1 MKHGF
6 SVRLVAVIAFALQLL
21 CLSAYAQDGRD
32 DNGRTFDFEI
42 SVRNASVSDFADAF
56 TAKTG
61 VLFSYDSAIAGKQM
75 GNVTVKAENAS
86 LPSILDDVFGRQTA
100 GFEYRIVNSTV
111 IISHVPVTP
120 VKVTGTIV
128 DTDGQPLIGA
138 SVMVKGTGTGTITD
152 LDGKYELEAGADD
165 VLVYS
170 YIGCADQEAKV
181 AGRAKI
187 DIVLAADAEFL
198 EEVVVVG
205 YGKQSEKLL
214 TTSISSVKLDDVDQG
229 NDYNALKMLQGRTPG
244 VNVSTASAVPGS
256 QPNIRVRGIA
266 SISGNAS
273 PLYVIDGIPSDDM
286 PYLNP
291 NDIERM
297 DVLKDASATAI
308 YGSRANNGVVIITT
322 KSGKNNEKTN
332 INASLRHSFGWIAN
346 DIEMANTEEYARVI
360 SQAMDN
366 WNNQFASAIAAGTK
380 TEEIFFMPDNA
391 VSTDWMSYLQRK
403 MANTT
408 NANVNLSGGNEKTT
422 FYLSG
427 GLNNQQGILRKT
439 SFTQANF
446 RAKFSHKINNVFK
459 LNVNLSGSYTD
470 QETSEEGDGSLK
482 IIRSAREQQPWASPY
497 REDGTYTKMGPELLR
512 HNPVMVLNE
521 EEITSH
527 RYEGLGSISLD
538 VTPFKGFRWT
548 PSASVY
554 GKFSDGKKT
563 VSEKHDARA
572 FSAGWGAVQQS
583 KNTYY
588 RIVIDNILSY
598 ENKWGELTYSIMAG
612 HSYEKYAGETF
623 GALSDNYA
631 SAAFPDSRFELV
643 SSGTAIYPSGMG
655 YGAYALESY
664 LGRIA
669 LNYGDRYIVNATVR
683 SDGSSRFPKSQRYGT
698 FPSAS
703 FAWRISNEPFYPEN
717 AYGVSD
723 LKLRL
728 SWGNTGSMAGIGNW
742 SAMSL
747 VNSSTGTAYNGSAG
761 LATGNTADNL
771 TWEKSSQFNVGLD
784 AEFFNGRLRFG
795 SDAYYQKTYG
805 LLYAT
810 NLIATSGYTSRTT
823 NKGEI
828 ANKGLEF
835 SLSGDIFT
843 GDFKWD
849 MNANISYT
857 HNTLL
862 ELDGNI
868 DMEIKAAGYVQGG
881 SSHALIVGKP
891 VGAFYMYKMEG
902 IYQTDEEVPVPLYM
916 KGVRAGDVKY
926 YDLDGNGDITAD
938 DRVYVGKATP
948 DFTGGITSNMSWKGF
963 DLSVFCQFAVGGQ
976 ILAAWRGS
984 GGNEGTESLGY
995 GGGQEFTFMSGGQ
1008 LVTTKQFFNN
1018 SKHVSNNYWNGEGTS
1033 NTVPRPVLKTT
1044 HTGGYSN
1051 FLTSTRYLEDASYF
1065 KFKTITLGYNIPSK
1079 VLQKARIK
1087 GIRVYASLDNF
1098 FTFCKYSGYDPEFSY
1113 SLSPSSSTY
1122 GVDFG
1127 EQATLKTF
1135 IIGASFNF

>member
-1 MKHGF
+1 MRHDF
-6 SVRLVAVIAFALQLL
+6 SVKLVAFLVFACQCLCFSAF
-21 CLSAYAQDGRD
+21 AQDGRD
-32 DNGRTFDFEI
+32 DRTYDVEM
-42 SVRNASVSDFADAF
+42 SVRAASVQGFADAF
-56 TAKTG
+56 TGKTG
-61 VLFSYDSAIAGKQM
+61 VLFSYDSAIAGMQLGDISIK
-75 GNVTVKAENAS
+75 TKKSS
-86 LPSILDDVFGRQTA
+86 LSSILDDVFKHQTS
-100 GFEYRIVNSTV
+100 GFEYKIVNSTV
-111 IISHVPVTP
+111 IISYVPPKT
-120 VKVTGTIV
+120 VKVSGVIA
-128 DTDGQPLIGA
+128 DADGLPLIGA
-138 SVMVKGTGTGTITD
+138 SVMVKGTSKGTITD
-152 LDGKYELEAGADD
+152 LDGRYELEARSND

-170 YIGCADQEAKV
+170 YIGCSDHEMKV
-181 AGRAKI
+181 GNQSKI
-187 DIVLAADAEFL
+187 DVVLAADAEFL

-214 TTSISSVKLDDVDQG
+214 TTSISSVKIDDLDQG
-229 NDYNALKMLQGRTPG
+229 NDYNPLKMLQGRTPG

-266 SISGNAS
+266 SISGSAS
-273 PLYVIDGIPSDDM
+273 PLYVVDGIPSDDM

-332 INASLRHSFGWIAN
+332 INASVRHSLGWIAN
-346 DIEMANTEEYARVI
+346 DIEMANTEEYANVI
-360 SQAMDN
+360 RAAMDN
-366 WNNQFASAIAAGTK
+366 WNKQFASAIAAGTK
-380 TEEIFFMPDNA
+380 AAETFYMPDNA
-391 VSTDWMSYLQRK
+391 VSTDWMSYLQRDV
-403 MANTT
+403 ANTT
-408 NANVNLSGGNEKTT
+408 NANISLSGGSEKTT
-422 FYLSG
+422 FFLSG
-427 GLNNQQGILRKT
+427 GLNHQQGILEKT
-439 SFTQANF
+439 AFTQANF
-446 RAKFSHKINNVFK
+446 RAKFSHAINKVVK
-459 LNVNLSGSYTD
+459 LNINLSGSYTL

-497 REDGTYTKMGPELLR
+497 REDGSYTKMGPELLR

-521 EEITSH
+521 EDITSN
-527 RYEGLGSISLD
+527 RYEGLGSISFD
-538 VTPFKGFRWT
+538 VTPVKGLKWT

-554 GKFSDGKKT
+554 GKFSDGKKMLT
-563 VSEKHDARA
+563 EKHDARA
-572 FSAGWGAVQQS
+572 FNAGWGAVQQS

-588 RIVIDNILSY
+588 RIVIDNIVSY
-598 ENKWGELTYSIMAG
+598 ENKWDRLSYSVMAG

-631 SAAFPDSRFELV
+631 GGAFPDSRFELV
-643 SSGTAIYPSGMG
+643 NSGTAIYPSGIG
-655 YGAYALESY
+655 FGAYALESY

-669 LNYGDRYIVNATVR
+669 LNWDDRYIVNATIR
-683 SDGSSRFPKSQRYGT
+683 SDGSSRFPKSQRYGF

-703 FAWRISNEPFYPEN
+703 FAWRISNEPFYPQDARIVN
-717 AYGVSD
+717 D

-747 VNSSTGTAYNGSAG
+747 VNSSTTTGYNGSAG
-761 LATGNTADNL
+761 LATGNLADNL
-771 TWEKSSQFNVGLD
+771 TWEKSSQFNGGLD
-784 AEFFNGRLRFG
+784 IEFLKGRLRFG
-795 SDAYYQKTYG
+795 SDVYYQRTYG

-823 NKGEI
+823 NRGEI
-828 ANKGLEF
+828 ANKGIEL
-835 SLSGDIFT
+835 SLGGDILT

-857 HNTLL
+857 NNTLL

-891 VGAFYMYKMEG
+891 VSAFYMYKMEG
-902 IYQTDEEVPVPLYM
+902 LYQTDEEIPVKLYN
-916 KGVRAGDVKY
+916 KGARAGDVKY
-926 YDLDGNGDITAD
+926 YDKDGDGDITAD

-963 DLSVFCQFAVGGQ
+963 DLSIFCQFAVGGQ
-976 ILAAWRGS
+976 VLAAWRGS

-995 GGGQEFTFMSGGQ
+995 GGGQEFSFMSGGQ

-1018 SKHVSNNYWNGEGTS
+1018 SKYVSNNFWHGEGTS
-1033 NTVPRPVLKTT
+1033 NSVPRPVLKTT
-1044 HTGGYSN
+1044 FTGGYSN
-1051 FLTSTRYLEDASYF
+1051 YLTSTRYLEDASYF
-1065 KFKTITLGYNIPSK
+1065 KFKTVTLGYNIPAK
-1079 VLQKARIK
+1079 VLEKARIK

-1098 FTFCKYSGYDPEFSY
+1098 LTFCKYSGYDPEFSY
-1113 SLSPSSSTY
+1113 SSSPSASTY